1 MKEVGDRQRR
11 SAAVERDGNSPLAG
25 LDSDLDEILVWRVS
39 RNRRWDQDGER
50 DGSERGKEG
59 KSVKHFSRLA
69 APFPLR
75 NACLAGLCT
84 LSSSFYDVP
93 VTSLEATTPIA
104 TEGLPADW
112 RDLLALT
119 KPRVM
124 TLVVFTGL
132 CGLLAAPVRLPF
144 ALAFT
149 AILCIALGA
158 GAAAALN
165 QWYESDIDA
174 QMKRTANRPL
184 PGGRIERQT
193 ALHFGVGL
201 GAFSVLLMGLAT
213 NVFAAAVLAVSI
225 LFYVFVYTVW
235 LKRRT
240 AQNIVIGGAAGAFPP
255 LIGWA
260 AATGDVTA
268 LPALLFA
275 IIFLWTPPHF
285 WALSLFIKS
294 DYAAAGV
301 PMLPVVAGFT
311 TTRRHIML
319 YTTPMI
325 VAAIAP
331 WPLGLTGA
339 IYGVSAVVLNAIFA
353 LLAMRVL
360 ANRADDPAAMKPEK
374 QLFTYSIFYL
384 FALFGALVADRL
396 LILTS

>member
-1 MKEVGDRQRR
+1 M
-11 SAAVERDGNSPLAG
+11 
-25 LDSDLDEILVWRVS
+25 
-39 RNRRWDQDGER
+39 
-50 DGSERGKEG
+50 
-59 KSVKHFSRLA
+59 
-69 APFPLR
+69 
-75 NACLAGLCT
+75 T
-84 LSSSFYDVP
+84 SF
-93 VTSLEATTPIA
+93 EATTPIA

-144 ALAFT
+144 VLAFT

-184 PGGRIERQT
+184 PGGRMERQT

-213 NVFAAAVLAVSI
+213 NALAAGILALSI
-225 LFYVFVYTVW
+225 LFYVLVYTVW

-260 AATGDVTA
+260 AATGDVTL
-268 LPALLFA
+268 LPVLLFA

-301 PMLPVVAGFT
+301 PMLPVTAGLK
-311 TTRRHIML
+311 TTRRHVAL
-319 YTTPMI
+319 YTLPMI
-325 VAAIAP
+325 VAAVAP

-339 IYGVSAVVLNAIFA
+339 IYGVSAVVLSA
-353 LLAMRVL
+353 LFLVLALRVL
-360 ANRADDPAAMKPEK
+360 ANDATDPAAMRPEK
-374 QLFTYSIFYL
+374 NLFAYSIVYL

-396 LILTS
+396 LLSGG